1 MAAAEGVTQDAEKE
15 ALMELDWSEQSPHIR
30 SLYRPWQP
38 GDGYDEAT
46 IQEAE
51 ARIGVR
57 LPAPLRTLYRAWGHR
72 SDLTMRQNFLRNL
85 ETMEVTTDTL
95 IIFVENQAT
104 CCWGIPCAALTEAD
118 PPVAITD
125 AAEQAIGWEHDW
137 RPFQAHLSDFLDDM
151 TYLHAF
157 LGGAAH
163 GAWTRR
169 DAPTPALPAHHMAWL
184 EEYWSKATVRPW
196 AFGLMPNAT
205 DTDLGPWATLYVRDG
220 QAFYTL
226 GEHHVV
232 ARQASAVDEIG
243 QRFQITWA
251 RRW

>member
-1 MAAAEGVTQDAEKE
+1 
-15 ALMELDWSEQSPHIR
+15 MELDWSEQSPHIR